1 VLIVET
7 LRQQIGLIFVIGAT
21 GYALWRGGRPERV
34 CGAAML
40 AAWLISPYVVARHDW
55 VDPQWALAA
64 IDFSLFA
71 LLFWYALRSDR
82 YWPMWAAALL
92 GLGVLMHI
100 TMVVDPRI
108 IPKAYLT
115 ANVIWS
121 YLVVLA
127 LVVGTAVEVRRPH
140 RSGA

>member
-1 VLIVET
+1 MLILHT
-7 LRQQIGLIFVIGAT
+7 LRQQLGLIFVLLAV

-34 CGAAML
+34 CAVAML
-40 AAWLISPYVVARHDW
+40 AAWLASPYVVARNDW

-64 IDFSLFA
+64 IDVSLFLV
-71 LLFWYALRSDR
+71 LLWHALRSDR

-92 GLGVLMHI
+92 GLGVVMHV
-100 TMVVDPRI
+100 TMLVDPRI

-127 LVVGTAVEVRRPH
+127 LVAGTALEARRLRP
-140 RSGA
+140 SS

>member
-1 VLIVET
+1 VLIIHT
-7 LRQQIGLIFVIGAT
+7 LRQQIGLIFVVLAA

-40 AAWLISPYVVARHDW
+40 AAWLASPYVVSRRDW
-55 VDPQWALAA
+55 VDPQWAVAA
-64 IDFSLFA
+64 IDLSLFA
-71 LLFWYALRSDR
+71 LLGWYALRSNR

-92 GLGVLMHI
+92 GLGLVMHV
-100 TMVVDPRI
+100 TMLVDPRI
-108 IPKAYLT
+108 VPRAYLT

-127 LVVGTAVEVRRPH
+127 LVVGTALEAPRARA
-140 RSGA
+140 G